1 VRQSIVADFKYA
13 VFMFES
19 AAVPEDL
26 KVIRAIRD
34 AFRVLPAAA
43 PTLVQAAYLLEDA
56 AHLIDQFKVQTCGSA
71 YSLAIINLNMM
82 NDVKEVDFLLR
93 GDVLGNP
100 RTIFLTSLKYMV
112 GEAYGRARD
121 KIQSESATPGLSS
134 SCLDCYSAGN
144 RNDVPQRIAELAHAY
159 LREAEELEKSRRSG
173 VYSMADPSAS
183 QILQKS
189 QTAFFGKK
197 MKSGVFKAASSI
209 SSARIRGLE
218 APPPPSGGV

>member
-1 VRQSIVADFKYA
+1 MADFKYA

-19 AAVPEDL
+19 AALPDEL
-26 KVIRAIRD
+26 KVIRAVRE
-34 AFRVLPAAA
+34 AFCVLPATA
-43 PTLVQAAYLLEDA
+43 PTLVQTAYVLEDA

-82 NDVKEVDFLLR
+82 ADVKEVDFLLR

-112 GEAYGRARD
+112 GDAYSRARD
-121 KIQSESATPGLSS
+121 KIQGESATPGLSS
-134 SCLDCYSAGN
+134 SCVDCYSAAN

-159 LREAEELEKSRRSG
+159 LREAEELEKARRSG
-173 VYSMADPSAS
+173 TFNSLADPSAS

-189 QTAFFGKK
+189 QTAFFGKT
-197 MKSGVFKAASSI
+197 MKSGVWRAAGNI
-209 SSARIRGLE
+209 SSARIRGLDT
-218 APPPPSGGV
+218 PPSDGA